1 MQTLARLGIIAF
13 ALLIGTAA
21 SEARSRCVM
30 AGGESVMA
38 TEDLARFMANA
49 ALKNSMAAHNWK
61 PHGVVKTKCDTSSIG
76 LPHCLARQKAC
87 G

>member
-1 MQTLARLGIIAF
+1 MNRSTFVRTCLVVGM
-13 ALLIGTAA
+13 AA
-21 SEARSRCVM
+21 SEAQAKCVM

-38 TEDLARFMANA
+38 TQDLAKFMASA
-49 ALKNSMAAHNWK
+49 ALKNSMAAHGWK
-61 PHGVVKTKCDTSSIG
+61 PHGVVKVTCDTSAIG